1 MIRSRQERE
10 NRILK
15 LFTRQFHRSMIFYMG
30 WKNRVWKKNQGISK
44 KNLKFLY
51 IQIFFSGVILGVQ
64 FLLRVKSFL
73 HGFLSQLL
81 FLSILELCELFSK
94 KVNHEKKLEK
104 KKSFFE
110 KKTYIVILSILSFL
124 QIVFFRFQSHN
135 CIPQFTGFAPQLVRI
150 QRVHIQRLDPDAQG
164 NLFLL
169 F

>member
-1 MIRSRQERE
+1 MKKTRE
-10 NRILK
+10 FQNQK
-15 LFTRQFHRSMIFYMG
+15 KSKIF
-30 WKNRVWKKNQGISK
+30 VHSD
-44 KNLKFLY
+44 F
-51 IQIFFSGVILGVQ
+51 FFSGVILGVQ

-94 KVNHEKKLEK
+94 KVNHEKKLEQQ
-104 KKSFFE
+104 SFFE
-110 KKTYIVILSILSFL
+110 KKAYIVILSILSFL

-135 CIPQFTGFAPQLVRI
+135 GIPQFTGFAPQLVRI